1 MYINLK
7 TYDGTHFV
15 SAENG
20 GGGQVDATR
29 IAAAQWET
37 WEVAE
42 ISGLVPITNGS
53 KVHLRTYDESHFL
66 CAEGGGGGV
75 IDATATSAQQPETFT
90 IVYAPGQS
98 GALNTGTQFHLQTS
112 DGVHFV
118 SAEGGGGGAV
128 DATRTSAQQWET
140 FTAINRAGM
149 FPQTDDSGAVE
160 INNDSNQWMQTS
172 AQLSQSGLVT
182 ATTHTWT
189 NSPVY
194 GFTGGVMV
202 LAFDGADNVLAKTGV
217 QTFGVDATTD
227 IFSSVRGSRTDP
239 WSEQL
244 SGVNAA
250 AYIKI
255 ATFYAP
261 HNRLLGD
268 LNTLIQIGSD
278 LASVVAAVAKIAG
291 SLG

>member
-7 TYDGTHFV
+7 TYDGTHFWC
-15 SAENG
+15 AENG

-29 IAAAQWET
+29 TSAAQWET
-37 WEVAE
+37 WEMVE

-53 KVHLRTYDESHFL
+53 KVHLRTYDEMHFL
-66 CAEGGGGGV
+66 CAENGGGGQV
-75 IDATATSAQQPETFT
+75 DATRTWAQEWETFT
-90 IVYAPGQS
+90 VVYAPGQS
-98 GALNTGTQFHLQTS
+98 GPLNTGTQFHLQTY

-118 SAEGGGGGAV
+118 CAENGGGGQV

-149 FPQTDDSGAVE
+149 FPLTDDSGPVE
-160 INNDSNQWMQTS
+160 INNDSNQWMQTT
-172 AQLSQSGLVT
+172 AQLSQNGLLT

-194 GFTGGVMV
+194 GFTGGVV
-202 LAFDGADNVLAKTGV
+202 VIAFDGNDNVLAMGST

-227 IFSSVRGSRTDP
+227 IFSNVQGSRTDQ

-244 SGVNAA
+244 SGINTA

-255 ATFYAP
+255 GTFYAP

-268 LNTLIQIGSD
+268 LATAIQIGMNF
-278 LASVVAAVAKIAG
+278 LTAVEAVAKFFG
-291 SLG
+291 VLS